1 MTDME
6 RDYLNAM
13 EQGFL
18 GKAVDTRETLK
29 ALRFDGQR
37 ARAEQFADCMEI
49 CAELVKQIR
58 EDFTKF
64 EALDAQKQAVNEV
77 LSKASKWNEGGNV

>member
-18 GKAVDTRETLK
+18 GKASDTREKLK
-29 ALRFDGQR
+29 ALRFDGER
-37 ARAEQFADCMEI
+37 VRAEQFADCMDI

-64 EALDAQKQAVNEV
+64 EALDAQKQAVNKAV
-77 LSKASKWNEGGNV
+77 SKASKWNEGGNV